1 MQEEWI
7 RIQSRKLGDFSLN
20 KRTGEVVL
28 AEPSLHPTTSEL
40 MAGYA
45 PAATS
50 SEQET
55 EATPTLSQR
64 KSGKKAKKQRRKKA
78 SDGSPGV
85 NHSVIGEGED
95 LVSPPPPLLRRRT
108 PRVDES
114 SASVDGQ
121 NTRPNDVSTAT
132 PSEAITQPIPE
143 DVQMSQVSTTLDNAE
158 DPANEVGKNDV
169 PATSNDVQK
178 LVLPRISEDMHE
190 MGASQVPSTL
200 DNVDG
205 LATHPKKDSSATDD
219 PV

>member
-40 MAGYA
+40 MA

-85 NHSVIGEGED
+85 NHSVMGEGED
-95 LVSPPPPLLRRRT
+95 LASPPPPLLRRRT

-114 SASVDGQ
+114 SASVDGL

-158 DPANEVGKNDV
+158 GPANEVEKT
-169 PATSNDVQK
+169 ATSNDVQK

-190 MGASQVPSTL
+190 MGASQVLSTL